1 MQLDATE
8 QPATLEPKKT
18 AQLVILPQSYAEIT
32 SNLKIEGNI
41 FIIIYINTFWFVTK
55 SFKSPEERCLKQGQN
70 TAAFHMDMES
80 AHHKQTKPKCTAQ
93 SSPNRQVIYQLFP
106 VFPDTPALLYSQI
119 KLRSKIP
126 K

>member
-8 QPATLEPKKT
+8 QPATLEPKKP